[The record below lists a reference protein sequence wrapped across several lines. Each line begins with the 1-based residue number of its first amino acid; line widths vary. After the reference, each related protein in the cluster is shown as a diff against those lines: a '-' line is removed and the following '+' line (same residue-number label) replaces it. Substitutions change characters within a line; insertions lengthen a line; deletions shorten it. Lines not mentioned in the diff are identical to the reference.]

1 MEAWIEICF
10 KKAESEWIIVASFME
25 ARIEIEKYD
34 TLRIASSVA
43 SFLEAWIEIK
53 TKIAQMET
61 INVASFMEARIEM
74 PMLMGGLL
82 YATRRLLHGGVD

>member
-61 INVASFMEARIEM
+61 INVASFMEAWIEIS
-74 PMLMGGLL
+74 LVVNITLCVSC
-82 YATRRLLHGGVD
+82 RLLHGGED